1 MEEIPTIGR
10 NALIDIIDHAAQVPA
25 KIDTGADSSAIWAS
39 NIHIDTDRHLHFT
52 LFDKGSPF
60 YSGQDI
66 VTGDFTVAQVRNSNG
81 QIQIRY
87 RTQIT
92 ARIGGKRV
100 KVLFNLS
107 DRSQNDFPILIGR
120 RTLSGKFIVDVTVRE
135 HQSVSSQPQK
145 TLREELLKDPYE
157 FHKKYH
163 DTK

>member
-1 MEEIPTIGR
+1 MEETPTIGR
-10 NALIDIIDHAAQVPA
+10 NALIDIVDHAAQVPA

-39 NIHIDTDRHLHFT
+39 NIHIDKNGHLHFT
-52 LFDKGSPF
+52 LFDKESPF
-60 YSGQDI
+60 YSGEDI
-66 VTGDFTVAQVRNSNG
+66 MTDDFTVAQVRSSSG
-81 QIQIRY
+81 HIQIRY
-87 RTQIT
+87 RAQLT

-107 DRSQNDFPILIGR
+107 DRSQNEFPVLIGR

-135 HQSVSSQPQK
+135 HYGLRGQVTK